1 MFTQAVS
8 KQTRSVKRE
17 RSQLFMSERQILFRG
32 NISLKIIYVST
43 PGMLNT
49 DDQSVAKEKYIT
61 ATIS

>member
-1 MFTQAVS
+1 
-8 KQTRSVKRE
+8 
-17 RSQLFMSERQILFRG
+17 MSERQILFRG

-61 ATIS
+61 ATISLVDLHFSF